1 MENENNIKEILV
13 NSLWESGIYFYNKLT
28 HKEIPKF
35 VNYELKQNKRV
46 GNSYSFLV
54 RNLYQL

>member
-1 MENENNIKEILV
+1 MENETNILEILV
-13 NSLWESGIYFYNKLT
+13 NSLWDFGIYCYNKIT

-35 VNYELKQNKRV
+35 VNYELKENKRV